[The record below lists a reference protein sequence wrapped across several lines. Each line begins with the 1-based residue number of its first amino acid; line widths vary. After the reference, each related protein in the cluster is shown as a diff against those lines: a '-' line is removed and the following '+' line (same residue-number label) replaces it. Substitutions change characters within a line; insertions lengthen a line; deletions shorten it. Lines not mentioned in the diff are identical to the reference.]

1 MDLGFNQSML
11 QSVVTFCYWLLSQA
25 NHASLFIRFV
35 IITLSASW
43 MCNWFWYE
51 LMDVYRV
58 ENKANKNTK

>member
-11 QSVVTFCYWLLSQA
+11 QSVVTFCYWLSSQA
-25 NHASLFIRFV
+25 KHASVFIRFV

-51 LMDVYRV
+51 LMDV
-58 ENKANKNTK
+58 